1 MKGKRILYYDML
13 NIAACICVIALH
25 QNGLVHSFSD
35 SSAWKGALVIEVV
48 CYWAVPIFF
57 MLTGATLI
65 DYRKKYNTKTFFKKR
80 ILRTMIPLFFWDL
93 IFLIWKSWT
102 EQIDLNG
109 RGIKDII
116 SMFTNNEIQN
126 VYWFFIPLFSIYLSI
141 PVLSMIVEATKEI
154 KKTNKIFLYMIGI
167 QFLLYSLLPCL
178 FRMIGFRWNDG
189 MQLYVGSGYLIFVL
203 LGYVL
208 SHNEFPKNTR
218 VVLWILGIAGAAFRY
233 FYTLVTSISRGEK
246 DTLLFD
252 YRYFPG
258 VLLGVAVF
266 VLFKYIPW
274 DKFLADDRIKRIISI
289 VSSCS
294 LGVYMIHILVMT
306 YMQQITGLSSNSL
319 MWRIG
324 FIPVVY
330 GVRVCLKI
338 KNCTKHMFL
347 PPFYDKIKKKGCS
360 LC

>member
-1 MKGKRILYYDML
+1 
-13 NIAACICVIALH
+13 
-25 QNGLVHSFSD
+25 
-35 SSAWKGALVIEVV
+35 
-48 CYWAVPIFF
+48 
-57 MLTGATLI
+57 
-65 DYRKKYNTKTFFKKR
+65 
-80 ILRTMIPLFFWDL
+80 
-93 IFLIWKSWT
+93 
-102 EQIDLNG
+102 
-109 RGIKDII
+109 
-116 SMFTNNEIQN
+116 MFTNNEIQN

-141 PVLSMIVEATKEI
+141 PVLSMIVESTKEI

-274 DKFLADDRIKRIISI
+274 DKFLADDRIKRIISF

-330 GVRVCLKI
+330 GVSLFIVMILK
-338 KNCTKHMFL
+338 
-347 PPFYDKIKKKGCS
+347 KIPLLNKIMVP
-360 LC
+360 